1 VSSEAKYLYILLR
14 MRYWRLVGEPEVF
27 QDFEEA
33 KALFE
38 EYTRTSWEE
47 IESLAQESGADPD
60 TLVGGP
66 FAGSTILSVEVP
78 WSCCTVAAH

>member
-1 VSSEAKYLYILLR
+1 MRCEAKLVYIVLR
-14 MRYWRLVGEPEVF
+14 MRYWRLIGEPEVF

-38 EYTRTSWEE
+38 EYTRTSWEDV
-47 IESLAQESGADPD
+47 ESLVEEAGADPD

-66 FAGSTILSVEVP
+66 FAGTTILSVEVP
-78 WSCCTVAAH
+78 WSCCRAHAA